1 MANSFLCG
9 LSDPNPSQI
18 HALLGETHFRE
29 LWLPEVFLIAFP
41 SSFKKS
47 LAAFHKPIF
56 SFSVKTLGCALS
68 PLTRRWILCSHF
80 LSLPFLSYSHSKA
93 QAGSHFCDLQKT
105 IPPCKADPASG

>member
-68 PLTRRWILCSHF
+68 LF
-80 LSLPFLSYSHSKA
+80 
-93 QAGSHFCDLQKT
+93 
-105 IPPCKADPASG
+105 